1 MTIWNGLTSDG
12 AVVPIQVDDQ
22 GRVVAVG
29 SGPDSPLVVDG
40 DYLRPRDPDLG
51 LGTANINLDADG
63 SATFAGNTQLTKPR
77 STSAG
82 NNTGGLTINPSD
94 STAYWN
100 FRVDISD
107 NGLHFDTTSGGDK
120 IIFGLDGSASFA
132 DTLTSGPIDLSAV
145 DTAGCV
151 MRPDGLLRLQREANK
166 GGSAVMQVYNGK
178 TVTTTLTANGN
189 ATFAGDLK
197 TGTWNNTSPTSSG
210 TYISAGGNIIIQRE
224 AAEEDAAVV
233 LSGVKGTT
241 RNWLITNGGSAS
253 FAGNVTAKNISA
265 FSVVL
270 KAAVRN
276 STTFDELKTAIIE
289 ALLELVPSPPDVST
303 MPSPD

>member
-1 MTIWNGLTSDG
+1 
-12 AVVPIQVDDQ
+12 
-22 GRVVAVG
+22 
-29 SGPDSPLVVDG
+29 
-40 DYLRPRDPDLG
+40 
-51 LGTANINLDADG
+51 
-63 SATFAGNTQLTKPR
+63 
-77 STSAG
+77 
-82 NNTGGLTINPSD
+82 
-94 STAYWN
+94 
-100 FRVDISD
+100 
-107 NGLHFDTTSGGDK
+107 
-120 IIFGLDGSASFA
+120 
-132 DTLTSGPIDLSAV
+132 
-145 DTAGCV
+145 